1 MTKYLSKQLSDRDP
15 HYKEAKILRERV
27 LLTGNQA
34 IARGFWEAGGVVAS
48 SYPGSPTVE
57 IMESLMDYAEINA
70 QWAMNEK
77 VALEIAIGGSFAGAR
92 SLASMKHVGINIA
105 ADPFMT
111 FTQIRTNGGFVLV
124 VGDDPGLSSSQNEQ
138 DSRFFAQF
146 ANCALLEPSNAQE
159 AKDYVGVGLKI
170 SEEYGMP
177 VILRLTSTLCHSRG
191 VVELKERTAPA
202 EASFVPDQA
211 RYCMLPPYANAQ
223 QYFMRER
230 VIKLAS
236 EAASLDLDI
245 YEDTGRRDALLITS
259 GLPYQYLKELE
270 TGLSIYKLGLCYPLP
285 IAKLKELAAAYSR
298 VIIIEELM
306 PFIEVQLLAAGM
318 AVGGK
323 EYFSFTGELTTDR
336 IKEGLEKAGL
346 LAQEAAAATS
356 APAVVKRSPMLCAG
370 CPHRPVFHILQKA
383 KALVVGDIGC
393 YSLGILE
400 PFEVL
405 KTNLSMGASLGIIQG
420 MAMAHQ
426 TANKVQ
432 PLVSVIG
439 DGTFFHSGL
448 SGFAD
453 IAKTKHNITV
463 IVLDNRT
470 TAMTGG
476 QPTPTT
482 GELGTQTHTVSI
494 ADVLKSFGITD
505 VTVADQFDYSSTK
518 TVILGAMKREGLSL
532 VIVTRPCAL
541 NFRIKEPHFYVDREV
556 CISCRACIG
565 VNCPPI
571 SMQVYE
577 GQSKK
582 NSYIN
587 PEMCVGCSVC
597 SQVCPVKAIKRSVAR
612 GEE

>member
-1 MTKYLSKQLSDRDP
+1 MS
-15 HYKEAKILRERV
+15 ERV

-57 IMESLMDYAEINA
+57 IMESLKDYADIHA
-70 QWAMNEK
+70 HWAMNEK

-92 SLASMKHVGINIA
+92 SLVSMKHVGMNIA

-111 FTQIRTNGGFVLV
+111 FTQIRTHGGFVLV

-138 DSRFFAQF
+138 DSRYFAQF

-159 AKDYVGVGLKI
+159 AKDFVGIALGI
-170 SEEYGMP
+170 SEQYGMP
-177 VILRLTSTLCHSRG
+177 VMLRLTSTLCHSRST
-191 VVELKERTAPA
+191 VALSERTEPA
-202 EASFVPDQA
+202 IAGFTPDQT

-230 VIKLAS
+230 IAKLAA
-236 EAASLDLDI
+236 EAASLALDV
-245 YEDTGRRDALLITS
+245 YEDTGRRDVLFITS
-259 GLPYQYLKELE
+259 GLPYQCLRELDL
-270 TGLSIYKLGLCYPLP
+270 GYSVYKLGLCYPLP
-285 IAKLKELAAAYSR
+285 ISRLKEIAAAYAH
-298 VIIIEELM
+298 VIVIEELM
-306 PFIEVQLLAAGM
+306 PFIETQLKAEGLAVQ
-318 AVGGK
+318 GK
-323 EYFSFTGELTTDR
+323 QYFPFTGELTTDR
-336 IKEGLEKAGL
+336 IREGLERAQIL
-346 LAQEAAAATS
+346 LASQLPVVVD
-356 APAVVKRSPMLCAG
+356 PAVPKRTPMLCAG
-370 CPHRPVFHILQKA
+370 CPHRPVFHLLQKA
-383 KALVVGDIGC
+383 KATVVGDIGC

-420 MAMAHQ
+420 MAMAQQ
-426 TANKVQ
+426 TAHKAQ

-476 QPTPTT
+476 QETPTT
-482 GELGTQTHTVSI
+482 GDLGTATHTISI
-494 ADVLKSFGITD
+494 ADVLGSLGIGD

-518 TVILGAMKREGLSL
+518 TVVLGAMKRDGLSV

-541 NFRIKEPHFYVDREV
+541 NFRIKEPHFYVDREI

-571 SMQVYE
+571 SMKVYE

-582 NSYIN
+582 NSYID
-587 PEMCVGCSVC
+587 PHMCVGCSVC
-597 SQVCPVKAIKRSVAR
+597 SQVCPVKAIKRAEAR
-612 GEE
+612 EEEKA

>member
-1 MTKYLSKQLSDRDP
+1 M
-15 HYKEAKILRERV
+15 RERV

-57 IMESLMDYAEINA
+57 IMESLKDYADIQA
-70 QWAMNEK
+70 HWAMNEK
-77 VALEIAIGGSFAGAR
+77 IALEIAIGGSFAGAR
-92 SLASMKHVGINIA
+92 SLVSMKHVGVNIA

-159 AKDYVGVGLKI
+159 AKDFVGIGLKI
-170 SEEYGMP
+170 SEQYGMP
-177 VILRLTSTLCHSRG
+177 VIIRLTSTLCHSRS
-191 VVELKERTAPA
+191 VVELSERTAPVTT
-202 EASFVPDQA
+202 SFIPDQA

-223 QYFMRER
+223 QYFMQER
-230 VIKLAS
+230 VTKLAA
-236 EAASLDLDI
+236 EATSLELDN
-245 YEDTGRRDALLITS
+245 YEDSGRREALLVTS
-259 GLPYQYLKELE
+259 GLPYQYLKELGA
-270 TGLSIYKLGLCYPLP
+270 GLSVYKLGLCYPLP
-285 IAKLKELAAAYSR
+285 IARLKELAAEYSR
-298 VIIIEELM
+298 VIVIEELM
-306 PFIEVQLLAAGM
+306 PFIEAQLQAAGL
-318 AVGGK
+318 VVTGK
-323 EYFSFTGELTTDR
+323 EHFPFTGELTTER

-346 LAQEAAAATS
+346 LPQSLKTTIDS
-356 APAVVKRSPMLCAG
+356 PAVVHRSPLLCAG
-370 CPHRPVFHILQKA
+370 CPHRPVFHLLQKA
-383 KALVVGDIGC
+383 KATVVGDIGC
-393 YSLGILE
+393 YSLGILP

-405 KTNLSMGASLGIIQG
+405 KTNISMGASLGIIKG
-420 MAMAHQ
+420 MAMAHEA
-426 TANKVQ
+426 ANMAK

-439 DGTFFHSGL
+439 DGTLFHSGL

-453 IAKTKHNITV
+453 LATTKHNITV

-482 GELGTQTHTVSI
+482 GELGEEPHTTNI
-494 ADVLKSFGITD
+494 AAVLMSLGIGD

-518 TVILGAMKREGLSL
+518 TVISDAMKRDGLSV

-541 NFRIKEPHFYVDREV
+541 NFRIREPHFYVDREI

-587 PEMCVGCSVC
+587 PHMCVGCSVC
-597 SQVCPVKAIKRSVAR
+597 SQVCPVKAIKYSVAR
-612 GEE
+612 GEDQA